1 MFRFFTIKKWY
12 LWSWVGSLIILSS
25 LWVQVKIDV
34 KINEW
39 FGEFYDMIQKALGA
53 PNAIT
58 IDEYWASLFS
68 FITLAAM
75 YVGVAVI
82 VSYFTSHY
90 LFRWRTAMVEYYH
103 SVYEKARKIEGA
115 SQRVQEDTI
124 KFSRIMESLGT
135 SLIEAIMIL
144 VEFMPI
150 LFGLSIGIP
159 IFFFGDWDYG
169 LIVGA
174 LIWSVGGTIFLIVL
188 GLILRLVGVEYDLQK
203 KEAAYRKILVIAE
216 DDGTIR
222 PKTIEEYWS
231 SLLSFIILAALYVG
245 VAVLI
250 SFFTSHYLFRWRTAM
265 VEWYHSVYD
274 RARKIEGASQRVQE
288 DTIKFSRIMESLG
301 TSFIEAIMILV
312 EFMPILFG
320 LSIGIPIFFF
330 GDWDYGLIV
339 GALIWS
345 VGGTIF
351 LILLGLI
358 LRLVGVEYDLQ
369 KKEAAYR
376 KILVIAEDDGTVRP
390 KTIEELF
397 DGVRSIHFLSYIR
410 YLYFNIGRIAYLQ
423 ANVLSA
429 YVFLAPAIVAGAV
442 TLGVMQQIIRAFG
455 RVEGS
460 MQYILKAWPTI
471 IELASVYKRLREFES
486 KINQEELIDEKV

>member
-12 LWSWVGSLIILSS
+12 LWSWIGSLIILSS

-39 FGEFYDMIQKALGA
+39 FGEFYDMIQKALGK

-58 IDEYWASLFS
+58 IEEYWASLFS
-68 FITLAAM
+68 FIVLAAM

-159 IFFFGDWDYG
+159 IFFFGDWEYG

-174 LIWSVGGTIFLIVL
+174 LLWSIGGTIFL
-188 GLILRLVGVEYDLQK
+188 
-203 KEAAYRKILVIAE
+203 VI
-216 DDGTIR
+216 
-222 PKTIEEYWS
+222 
-231 SLLSFIILAALYVG
+231 
-245 VAVLI
+245 
-250 SFFTSHYLFRWRTAM
+250 
-265 VEWYHSVYD
+265 
-274 RARKIEGASQRVQE
+274 
-288 DTIKFSRIMESLG
+288 
-301 TSFIEAIMILV
+301 
-312 EFMPILFG
+312 
-320 LSIGIPIFFF
+320 
-330 GDWDYGLIV
+330 
-339 GALIWS
+339 
-345 VGGTIF
+345 
-351 LILLGLI
+351 LGLI

-390 KTIEELF
+390 KSIEELF
-397 DGVRSIHFLSYIR
+397 DDVRSIHFLSYIR

-471 IELASVYKRLREFES
+471 IELASVYKRLREFEYKLQIENS
-486 KINQEELIDEKV
+486 ESEIKI

>member
-12 LWSWVGSLIILSS
+12 LWSWIGSLIIVSS
-25 LWVQVKIDV
+25 LWVQVKRDV

-39 FGEFYDMIQKALGA
+39 FGEFYDMIQKALGK

-58 IDEYWASLFS
+58 IEEYWASLFS
-68 FITLAAM
+68 FIVLAAM

-159 IFFFGDWDYG
+159 IFFFGDWEYG

-174 LIWSVGGTIFLIVL
+174 LLWSIGGTIFL
-188 GLILRLVGVEYDLQK
+188 
-203 KEAAYRKILVIAE
+203 VI
-216 DDGTIR
+216 
-222 PKTIEEYWS
+222 
-231 SLLSFIILAALYVG
+231 
-245 VAVLI
+245 
-250 SFFTSHYLFRWRTAM
+250 
-265 VEWYHSVYD
+265 
-274 RARKIEGASQRVQE
+274 
-288 DTIKFSRIMESLG
+288 
-301 TSFIEAIMILV
+301 
-312 EFMPILFG
+312 
-320 LSIGIPIFFF
+320 
-330 GDWDYGLIV
+330 
-339 GALIWS
+339 
-345 VGGTIF
+345 
-351 LILLGLI
+351 LGLI

-390 KTIEELF
+390 KSIEELF
-397 DGVRSIHFLSYIR
+397 DDVRSIHFLSYIR

-471 IELASVYKRLREFES
+471 IELASVYKRLREFEYKLQIENS
-486 KINQEELIDEKV
+486 ESEIKT